1 MFLNL
6 VQIMNIHTIFCFI
19 FLGFAPPPKLQC
31 QTKSFFFPVVGRGLN
46 LGVHSSSDSLP
57 YNLVPVLGLFTMN
70 KLKNGVFFY
79 KSKQNKTVL
88 HSYIEK

>member
-6 VQIMNIHTIFCFI
+6 FLPSSNHEHSYNFLFYFFGLCTTTQIAMPNQI
-19 FLGFAPPPKLQC
+19 
-31 QTKSFFFPVVGRGLN
+31 FFFPVVGRGLN

-70 KLKNGVFFY
+70 KLKNGFF
-79 KSKQNKTVL
+79 L
-88 HSYIEK
+88 